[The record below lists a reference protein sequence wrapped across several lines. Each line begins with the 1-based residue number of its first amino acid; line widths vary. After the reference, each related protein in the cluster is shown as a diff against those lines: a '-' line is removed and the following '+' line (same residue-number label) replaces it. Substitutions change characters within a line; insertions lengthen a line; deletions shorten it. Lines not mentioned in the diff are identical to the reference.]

1 MTLIIDWLEGCLKVP
16 NYIDKLIV
24 FYLPQSGCSKVPI
37 YIDKLIVFHLNPQS
51 GPPTFIT
58 PVRDA
63 TAPAGGAATFNVYV
77 TGSPMPNVTW

>member
-1 MTLIIDWLEGCLKVP
+1 MMLIIDWLA
-16 NYIDKLIV
+16 
-24 FYLPQSGCSKVPI
+24 SRSKVPI
-37 YIDKLIVFHLNPQS
+37 YIDKLIVFYLPQS